1 MFLAVL
7 ALLLV
12 VVVVLTFAGGR
23 LGRRARHRDFDGR
36 RMAAEVAE
44 AAKDALVPTRDAAS
58 PWARTGLT
66 AGLFLEMSDRLGLER
81 SLAAAEL
88 ARLGLSAEEVP
99 SRDREEDKAP
109 PPAAYRREGDLHD
122 AIEGAL
128 LVGIQLARMDDDYA
142 RVGDDF
148 LDVEE
153 LVRRAEA
160 AETELFSEERR
171 ERYVLYGKAAMVLQD
186 MLQEETDADRCEAI
200 RELLKGFDERLSQ
213 LQAEMTRSM
222 AAVPEPEAL
231 QWGESRDRRLY
242 YFRMGVTNSL
252 RRGGR
257 LESLGHLYRL
267 HGVNYDVEEAYG
279 LAAEECPP
287 LVLADRVELGQLL
300 RMGPVEVRGLVE
312 RALPRSAGPR

>member
-23 LGRRARHRDFDGR
+23 LGRWTRHSQVDCR
-36 RMAAEVAE
+36 RMAAEITE
-44 AAKDALVPTRDAAS
+44 AARDALVHAPGAAPARVQAGLAAS
-58 PWARTGLT
+58 
-66 AGLFLEMSDRLGLER
+66 LFLEMSDRLGLER
-81 SLAAAEL
+81 SLVAAEL
-88 ARLGLSAEEVP
+88 ARLGIRAEDVVP
-99 SRDREEDKAP
+99 RDREEDRAP
-109 PPAAYRREGDLHD
+109 PPAVYRREGDLRD
-122 AIEGAL
+122 AIERAL

-153 LVRRAEA
+153 LVRRAEE
-160 AETELFSEERR
+160 AETELFGEERR

-186 MLQEETDADRCEAI
+186 MLQEETDPDRSEAI
-200 RELLKGFDERLSQ
+200 RELLGGFDERLSR
-213 LQAEMTRSM
+213 LEAEMTESM

-231 QWGESRDRRLY
+231 QWGDSRDRRLY

-267 HGVNYDVEEAYG
+267 HGVNYDVEEAYR
-279 LAAEECPP
+279 LAAEECSP
-287 LVLADRVELGQLL
+287 LIQADRIELGQLL

-312 RALPRSAGPR
+312 RALPRSAGSG